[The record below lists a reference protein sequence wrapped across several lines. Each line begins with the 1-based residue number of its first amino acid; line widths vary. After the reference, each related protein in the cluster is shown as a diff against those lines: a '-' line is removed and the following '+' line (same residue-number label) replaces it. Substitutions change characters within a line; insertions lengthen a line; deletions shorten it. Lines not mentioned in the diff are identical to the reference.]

1 MLILKSKQ
9 KQAIGS
15 REGGGE
21 EGRSRPAGRKQRI
34 KYGHDR
40 GGVWMHHKLQSII
53 DQFLSFTTPASN
65 QRMTGS

>member
-15 REGGGE
+15 REGGE

>member
-40 GGVWMHHKLQSII
+40 GGV
-53 DQFLSFTTPASN
+53 
-65 QRMTGS
+65 